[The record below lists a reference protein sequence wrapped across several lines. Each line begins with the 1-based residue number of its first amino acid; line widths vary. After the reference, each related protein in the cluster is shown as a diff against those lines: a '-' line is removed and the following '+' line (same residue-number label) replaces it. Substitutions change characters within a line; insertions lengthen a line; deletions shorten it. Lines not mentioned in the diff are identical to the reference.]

1 MNTLFIDTSD
11 NKEIIV
17 GLRIDGKE
25 YMSKQKIGLKKA
37 QIVLPMIEKL
47 FKQNSINLKD
57 INRIRVNTGPGSFT
71 GLRVGISIANSLG
84 FFLRIPINGK
94 KIGQLAQPQYK

>member
-25 YMSKQKIGLKKA
+25 QVSKQKIGLKKT
-37 QIVLPMIEKL
+37 QITLPMIEKL
-47 FKQNSINLKD
+47 LNQNSIDLKD
-57 INRIRVNTGPGSFT
+57 INQIMVNTGPGSFT
-71 GLRVGISIANSLG
+71 GLRVGMSIANTLG
-84 FFLRIPINGK
+84 FFLRISINGK
-94 KIGQLAQPQYK
+94 KIGKLAQPQYK